1 MLKGATMRVDGR
13 RRNSRDGADL
23 LRERILGVANAIVR
37 QEGLA
42 ALTLAA
48 IGRALHMRP
57 ETILRYVRD
66 FDEVRDAVT
75 ACAQTELAELIEG
88 AIGGRRGRP
97 ALEALFESLRLYAQ
111 AQPGMYEAA
120 LLRPASSKPGSPR
133 EQDPLTRAEC
143 AALRACGVAEP
154 QAEALA
160 WCCRAAVHGAI
171 CLEASDRR
179 SRQQQIDENFDRLV
193 SILDAATRSTVR
205 GATSLSVFTPS
216 ETWAP
221 SAG

>member
-1 MLKGATMRVDGR
+1 MRVDGR
-13 RRNSRDGADL
+13 RRNSRDGAEL
-23 LRERILGVANAIVR
+23 LRERLFSVANAIVR

-42 ALTLAA
+42 GLTLAS

-57 ETILRYVRD
+57 ETILRHVRD
-66 FDEVRDAVT
+66 FDEIRDAVT
-75 ACAQTELAELIEG
+75 ARAQTELAELVEG

-97 ALEALFESLRLYAQ
+97 ALEGLFESLRLYAQ

-120 LLRPASSKPGSPR
+120 LLRPAASRSEAVR

-143 AALRACGVAEP
+143 AALRACGVADP
-154 QAEALA
+154 HAEELA

-179 SRQQQIDENFDRLV
+179 SRQQQIDEHFDRLV
-193 SILDAATRSTVR
+193 SILDTAARSAGW
-205 GATSLSVFTPS
+205 GAASSVVTTPS
-216 ETWAP
+216 ESWTP
-221 SAG
+221 GPT

>member
-1 MLKGATMRVDGR
+1 MRVDGR
-13 RRNSRDGADL
+13 RRNSRDGAEL
-23 LRERILGVANAIVR
+23 LRERIFSVANAIVR

-48 IGRALHMRP
+48 IGRSVHIRP

-66 FDEVRDAVT
+66 FDEIRDSVT
-75 ACAQTELAELIEG
+75 ARAQTELAELVEG
-88 AIGGRRGRP
+88 AIGGRRGRS
-97 ALEALFESLRLYAQ
+97 ALEGLFESLRLYAQ

-120 LLRPASSKPGSPR
+120 LLRSASSGQGSVR

-143 AALRACGVAEP
+143 AALRACGVTDA

-193 SILDAATRSTVR
+193 SILDEAARSTVR
-205 GATSLSVFTPS
+205 SGTNPS
-216 ETWAP
+216 AVAP
-221 SAG
+221 SDTLVSSQA

>member
-1 MLKGATMRVDGR
+1 MRVDGR
-13 RRNSRDGADL
+13 RRNSRDGAEL
-23 LRERILGVANAIVR
+23 LHERIFSVANSIVR

-66 FDEVRDAVT
+66 FDEIRDAVT
-75 ACAQTELAELIEG
+75 VRAQTELAELVDG

-97 ALEALFESLRLYAQ
+97 ALEGLFESLRLYAQ

-120 LLRPASSKPGSPR
+120 LLRPANSRSESVR

-143 AALRACGVAEP
+143 AALRACGVTDAQAEP
-154 QAEALA
+154 LA

-179 SRQQQIDENFDRLV
+179 SRQQQIDEHFDHLV
-193 SILDAATRSTVR
+193 SILEAAARSAGR
-205 GATSLSVFTPS
+205 GAAGLALAEPAES
-216 ETWAP
+216 WAP
-221 SAG
+221 SPG

>member
-1 MLKGATMRVDGR
+1 MRVDGR

-23 LRERILGVANAIVR
+23 LHERILGVANEIVR

-66 FDEVRDAVT
+66 LDEVRDAVT
-75 ACAQTELAELIEG
+75 ACAQAELAELVEG

-97 ALEALFESLRLYAQ
+97 ALEALFESQRLYAQ
-111 AQPGMYEAA
+111 AQPGMYQAA
-120 LLRPASSKPGSPR
+120 LLRPASSRPESVR
-133 EQDPLTRAEC
+133 EQDALTRAEC
-143 AALRACGVAEP
+143 AALRACGVTEAH
-154 QAEALA
+154 AEALA
-160 WCCRAAVHGAI
+160 WCCRAAAHGAI

-193 SILDAATRSTVR
+193 GILDAAARSTVR
-205 GATSLSVFTPS
+205 GATNLSVFTS
-216 ETWAP
+216 AEAWAP
-221 SAG
+221 GQG

>member
-1 MLKGATMRVDGR
+1 MRVDGR

-23 LRERILGVANAIVR
+23 LHERILGVAIEIVR

-66 FDEVRDAVT
+66 LDEIRDWAII
-75 ACAQTELAELIEG
+75 CAQTELAELVEG

-97 ALEALFESLRLYAQ
+97 ALEALFESQRLYAQ

-120 LLRPASSKPGSPR
+120 LLRPAGSRPEGVR

-143 AALRACGVAEP
+143 AVLRACGVTDAH
-154 QAEALA
+154 AEALA

-193 SILDAATRSTVR
+193 SILDSAARSTVR
-205 GATSLSVFTPS
+205 GATSLSVFTTSESWGPS
-216 ETWAP
+216 Q
-221 SAG
+221 G

>member
-1 MLKGATMRVDGR
+1 MRVDGR
-13 RRNSRDGADL
+13 RRNSRDGAEL
-23 LRERILGVANAIVR
+23 LRERIFSVAHAIVR
-37 QEGLA
+37 EEGLA
-42 ALTLAA
+42 GLTLAA
-48 IGRALHMRP
+48 IGRVVHIRP
-57 ETILRYVRD
+57 ETILRHVREL
-66 FDEVRDAVT
+66 DEVRDSVT
-75 ACAQTELAELIEG
+75 AAALAELAELVEG

-120 LLRPASSKPGSPR
+120 LLRPAGSRAAGVR

-143 AALRACGVAEP
+143 AALRACGVSEA

-171 CLEASDRR
+171 CLEACDRR

-193 SILDAATRSTVR
+193 SILDEAARSTVR
-205 GATSLSVFTPS
+205 GTAGLSVVAAES
-216 ETWAP
+216 WAP
-221 SAG
+221 HQG